1 MAAETAGKR
10 KTKITKLDIDSAVDK
25 LQKDRASTTLLS
37 ASYHLKLAALA
48 IARISYFLE
57 ESWHFTSII
66 YNQYR
71 HIQSQDNKPL
81 TYRRFSE
88 LLIEHE
94 NMGLVTSHTG
104 SRGRQDMEPSINF

>member
-1 MAAETAGKR
+1 MAAEIAGKR

-25 LQKDRASTTLLS
+25 LQKDRVSTTLLS

-48 IARISYFLE
+48 LARISYLLE
-57 ESWHFTSII
+57 ESWHFTSIL

-88 LLIEHE
+88 LLIELE